1 MPTFGYKA
9 RDDTGKL
16 IHGTMEAHTK
26 YELADKLNRLGYIV
40 ISISVQTAAS
50 SISIKELTEKIKPIS
65 ANDIIMLYIQLSS
78 MISAGLSVLVSLETL
93 ARQVTNSRL
102 RSILEDVCRNVETG
116 ATLSDSLRK
125 HPQAF
130 PILYVSMV
138 RAGESSGT
146 LDVVLNRLAKFAEY
160 SADLKQKIKAAMT
173 YPIILVFVGV
183 GVITFLVINVL
194 PSFIEVFEQSG
205 VQLPFPTRMLYG
217 LSQIVRH
224 YWYLLIVVFG
234 GLAGLFKFYIS
245 TRFGR
250 FQFDRFK
257 LKIPVVGELI
267 RKICISRFSRTLST
281 LVASGVPI
289 LQALEIV
296 EKVVG
301 NEVIA
306 RVIKKVRE
314 GVTEGEKIAQP
325 LKISEEFPPDT
336 IQMIAVGEETGNLE
350 GMLTKIADFYDVSV
364 DYSIKKLT
372 TLIEPVFLLIM
383 GVMVGM
389 IMASIMLPMFDM
401 VKVLKR

>member
-9 RDDTGKL
+9 RDETGKL
-16 IHGTMEAHTK
+16 VHGTMEAHSR

-40 ISISVQTAAS
+40 TSISVQAKVSA
-50 SISIKELTEKIKPIS
+50 INLKELTSRIKPIPT
-65 ANDIIMLYIQLSS
+65 NDIIMLYIQLSS
-78 MISAGLSVLVSLETL
+78 MISSGLSILVSLETL
-93 ARQVTNSRL
+93 ARQVSNSRL
-102 RSILEDVCRNVETG
+102 RLILEDICRNVETG
-116 ATLSDSLRK
+116 ATLSESLRK
-125 HPQAF
+125 HPQVF
-130 PILYVSMV
+130 PVLYVSMV

-160 SADLKQKIKAAMT
+160 SADLKNKINAAMT
-173 YPIILVFVGV
+173 YPIILVVVGV

-194 PSFIEVFEQSG
+194 PAFIEVFEQSG
-205 VQLPFPTRMLYG
+205 VQLPLPTRMLYG
-217 LSQIVRH
+217 LSQVVRR
-224 YWYLLIVVFG
+224 YWYMMIIVFG
-234 GLAGLFKFYIS
+234 GLTGLFKFYVS

-250 FQFDRFK
+250 LQVDRFK
-257 LKIPVVGELI
+257 LKIPVVGDLI

-281 LVASGVPI
+281 LVSSGVPI
-289 LQALEIV
+289 LHALEIV

-306 RVIKKVRE
+306 RVILHVRE
-314 GVTEGEKIAQP
+314 GVSEGEKIAQP
-325 LKISEEFPPDT
+325 LRISEEFPPDT

-364 DYSIKKLT
+364 DYSIKRLT

-383 GVMVGM
+383 GAMVGM